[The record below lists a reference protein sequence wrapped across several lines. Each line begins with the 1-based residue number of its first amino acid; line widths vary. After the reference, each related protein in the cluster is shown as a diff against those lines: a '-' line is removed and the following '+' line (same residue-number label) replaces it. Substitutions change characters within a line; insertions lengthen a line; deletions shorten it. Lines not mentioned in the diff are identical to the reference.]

1 MRVAQFFP
9 TLKLNLTRNYHG
21 NPAGSTENCAVGLV
35 GWLGWYSWI
44 YPVSLSLHQL
54 GEIMNIEFAFLFG
67 CMFIAMCLAV
77 ALLVRAEERARK
89 LEERLDFYIAWN
101 EDLQDKARG

>member
-1 MRVAQFFP
+1 MGVAQFFP
-9 TLKLNLTRNYHG
+9 VLKLNLTRSYHG
-21 NPAGSTENCAVGLV
+21 NPAVHSENCAVGLV
-35 GWLGWYSWI
+35 GWLGWYSWV

-77 ALLVRAEERARK
+77 ALLIRSEERARK
-89 LEERLDFYIAWN
+89 LE
-101 EDLQDKARG
+101 DLLEKARGERNNG